1 VLTTAAGD
9 PRLVAARKLGMIGLS
24 GPDSAMRQLI
34 DKLRALIVGSAAAA
48 NNLRKRLTEA
58 RPNAAESRLEA
69 LERAM
74 ELQVTLNE
82 TVDAQIKLVHSL
94 LEKVQK
100 RLQVVIIAL
109 IATGTLAALALAAAF
124 MK

>member
-1 VLTTAAGD
+1 
-9 PRLVAARKLGMIGLS
+9 
-24 GPDSAMRQLI
+24 MRQLI
-34 DKLRALIVGSAAAA
+34 DKLRVLIGGSAAAA

-58 RPNAAESRLEA
+58 RPGVAESRLEA

-74 ELQVTLNE
+74 EIQVMLNE

-100 RLQVVIIAL
+100 RLQIVIIAL
-109 IATGTLAALALAAAF
+109 IATGTLAVLALAAAF

>member
-1 VLTTAAGD
+1 
-9 PRLVAARKLGMIGLS
+9 
-24 GPDSAMRQLI
+24 MRQLI
-34 DKLRALIVGSAAAA
+34 DKLRVLIGASAAAA

-58 RPNAAESRLEA
+58 RPGVAESRLEA

-74 ELQVTLNE
+74 EIQVMLNE

-100 RLQVVIIAL
+100 RLQIVIIAL
-109 IATGTLAALALAAAF
+109 IATGTLAVLALAAAF

>member
-1 VLTTAAGD
+1 
-9 PRLVAARKLGMIGLS
+9 
-24 GPDSAMRQLI
+24 MRQLI
-34 DKLRALIVGSAAAA
+34 DKLRALIGGSAAAA

-58 RPNAAESRLEA
+58 QPGAGESRLEA

-74 ELQVTLNE
+74 EIQVTLNE
-82 TVDAQIKLVHSL
+82 TVDAEIKLVHSL

-100 RLQVVIIAL
+100 RLQLVIIAL

>member
-1 VLTTAAGD
+1 
-9 PRLVAARKLGMIGLS
+9 
-24 GPDSAMRQLI
+24 MRQLI
-34 DKLRALIVGSAAAA
+34 DKLRVLIGGSAVAA

-58 RPNAAESRLEA
+58 RPDAAESRLEA

-74 ELQVTLNE
+74 EIQVMLNE

-100 RLQVVIIAL
+100 RLQIVIIAL
-109 IATGTLAALALAAAF
+109 IATGTLAVLALAAAF

>member
-1 VLTTAAGD
+1 M
-9 PRLVAARKLGMIGLS
+9 K
-24 GPDSAMRQLI
+24 QLI
-34 DKLRALIVGSAAAA
+34 DKVRVLIAGSATAA

-58 RPNAAESRLEA
+58 RPSVTEA
-69 LERAM
+69 RVDSVERAM
-74 ELQVTLNE
+74 EIQVMLNE

-100 RLQVVIIAL
+100 RLQILIIAL
-109 IATGTLAALALAAAF
+109 IATGTVALLALAAAL

>member
-1 VLTTAAGD
+1 
-9 PRLVAARKLGMIGLS
+9 
-24 GPDSAMRQLI
+24 
-34 DKLRALIVGSAAAA
+34 
-48 NNLRKRLTEA
+48 
-58 RPNAAESRLEA
+58 
-69 LERAM
+69 M